1 MPRPTPALPFLPT
14 LVISFALASL
24 STPAA
29 SARADAL
36 DFREQS
42 LELPGAPA
50 ALVPAD
56 LDGDGLRDLAV
67 VVVYTGWDQIGIE
80 EMTEMDQVEGLVEV
94 LTIVPVLLDRREVR
108 AYLGRPGGGY
118 EPTGE
123 AIPLP
128 LSVLTLEPGP
138 PGAPA
143 VALTDEGVSALV
155 FDRGA
160 SADGSGGTLRFEPV
174 IESPPVL
181 AGAGTFLAG
190 LDLVADVTGDGVLDL
205 LLPAPEGLA
214 VHRGTATGLEPV
226 AVAVGPRPGDGA
238 ALDSR
243 VVDYPLP
250 RFADLDGDRLPD
262 LLFRTPGGGRGHRF
276 VARNLGGG
284 RFGAPVALDPREE
297 REPAEDAE
305 GEDEEDGEGGHELV
319 FVGRMQPSGPATAVS
334 VESLGEEDAGLREE
348 MRQAREPD
356 HRLHFR
362 PLDRAGASTGLAI
375 DTERA
380 ERPPQ
385 QVTGY
390 VPGDWSGGD
399 GGDDETGDFTLPGG
413 FQDLN
418 GDGRTDLVTVTN
430 DISLMKAMALL
441 ATRRLT
447 LDLGFHP
454 WCQTPEGRLVRAPG
468 PPLESRLSIDLDD
481 IELRRR
487 SLFAGDFD
495 ADGRADFLQL
505 GRPKRIGV
513 HRGRADCSYPERPDA
528 TIVLRDPIRDLALVE
543 VIDLDGDGRA
553 DLAVTH
559 PQAVDERGVTPPVRL
574 DLYLSGGAR

>member
-1 MPRPTPALPFLPT
+1 MPRLVPT
-14 LVISFALASL
+14 LPSL
-24 STPAA
+24 VLWLGLWLGLGSLGAA
-29 SARADAL
+29 GAARAADL
-36 DFREQS
+36 ELREQS

-94 LTIVPVLLDRREVR
+94 LTIVPVLLDRREVH
-108 AYLGRPGGGY
+108 AFLGRPGGGY
-118 EPTGE
+118 EPAGE
-123 AIPLP
+123 PIPLP

-143 VALTDEGVSALV
+143 VALTDTGVSALR
-155 FDRGA
+155 FERAPG
-160 SADGSGGTLRFEPV
+160 GGTLRFEPL

-190 LDLVADVTGDGVLDL
+190 LDLVADVTGDGLLDL

-214 VHRGTATGLEPV
+214 VHRGTPGGLEPT
-226 AVAVGPRPGDGA
+226 AVSIVPLPGDGA

-262 LLFRTPGGGRGHRF
+262 LLFRTPGGGSGRRF

-284 RFGAPVALDPREE
+284 RFADPVALDVRGEE
-297 REPAEDAE
+297 
-305 GEDEEDGEGGHELV
+305 EGGDDHELV
-319 FVGRMQPSGPATAVS
+319 FVGRLAADGPAAAVYT
-334 VESLGEEDAGLREE
+334 ESLGVEDAGMREE

-356 HRLHFR
+356 QRLHFR
-362 PLDRAGASTGLAI
+362 PIGGGGTQGLAI
-375 DTERA
+375 DPARA

-385 QVTGY
+385 QVKGY
-390 VPGDWSGGD
+390 VPEDWSGGRGD
-399 GGDDETGDFTLPGG
+399 DDETGDFTLPGG

-454 WCQTPEGRLVRAPG
+454 WCQEPDGRFVRAPG
-468 PPLESRLSIDLDD
+468 AALESRLSIDLDD

-505 GRPKRIGV
+505 GRPKKIGI

-528 TIVLRDPIRDLALVE
+528 TIALRDPIRDLALVE
-543 VIDLDGDGRA
+543 VTDLDGDGRA

-559 PQAVDERGVTPPVRL
+559 PQPIDERGVTPPVRL

>member
-1 MPRPTPALPFLPT
+1 MPRLAPPLSALVVGL
-14 LVISFALASL
+14 ALASL
-24 STPAA
+24 PATGP
-29 SARADAL
+29 ARAADL
-36 DFREQS
+36 ELREQS

-94 LTIVPVLLDRREVR
+94 LTIVPVLLDRREVH
-108 AYLGRPGGGY
+108 AYLGRPDGGF
-118 EPTGE
+118 EPAGE
-123 AIPLP
+123 PIPLP

-138 PGAPA
+138 PGVPA
-143 VALTDEGVSALV
+143 VALTDQGVSALR
-155 FDRGA
+155 FERTPA
-160 SADGSGGTLRFEPV
+160 GGTLRFEPV

-190 LDLVADVTGDGVLDL
+190 LDLVADVTGDGLLDL

-214 VHRGTATGLEPV
+214 VHRGTAGGVEPTAASIV
-226 AVAVGPRPGDGA
+226 PLPGDGP

-262 LLFRTPGGGRGHRF
+262 LLFRTPGGGAGHRF

-284 RFGAPVALDPREE
+284 RFGDPVVLDAREE
-297 REPAEDAE
+297 GGS
-305 GEDEEDGEGGHELV
+305 GEEHELV
-319 FVGRMQPSGPATAVS
+319 FVGRLGAHGPAAAVYA
-334 VESLGEEDAGLREE
+334 ESLGVDDAGLREE
-348 MRQAREPD
+348 MRQVREPD

-362 PLDRAGASTGLAI
+362 PVGGGGTQGIAI
-375 DTERA
+375 DRGRA

-390 VPGDWSGGD
+390 VPEDWSGG
-399 GGDDETGDFTLPGG
+399 GEDDETGDFTLPGG

-454 WCQTPEGRLVRAPG
+454 WCQEPDGRLVRAPG
-468 PPLESRLSIDLDD
+468 APLESRLAIDLDD

-505 GRPKRIGV
+505 GRPKKIGI
-513 HRGRADCSYPERPDA
+513 HRGRADCSYPERPDV
-528 TIVLRDPIRDLALVE
+528 TIELRDPIRDLALVE

-559 PQAVDERGVTPPVRL
+559 PQPIDERGVTPPVRL

>member
-1 MPRPTPALPFLPT
+1 MLRLAPALPVLAAG
-14 LVISFALASL
+14 LALS
-24 STPAA
+24 SSWAA
-29 SARADAL
+29 AGAARAAGL

-118 EPTGE
+118 EPAGE

-128 LSVLTLEPGP
+128 LSVLALEPGP
-138 PGAPA
+138 PGVPA
-143 VALTDEGVSALV
+143 LALTDAGVSALT
-155 FDRGA
+155 FERGGG
-160 SADGSGGTLRFEPV
+160 DGGGGGTLRFDPV
-174 IESPPVL
+174 IERPPVL

-190 LDLVADVTGDGVLDL
+190 LDLVADVTGDGVADL

-214 VHRGTATGLEPV
+214 VYRGTPTGLEPTAASV
-226 AVAVGPRPGDGA
+226 VPLPGDGA
-238 ALDSR
+238 SLDSR

-250 RFADLDGDRLPD
+250 RFADLDGDRLPE

-284 RFGAPVALDPREE
+284 RFGEPVALDPREE
-297 REPAEDAE
+297 TEDD
-305 GEDEEDGEGGHELV
+305 GEDGHELV
-319 FVGRMQPSGPATAVS
+319 FVGRLHAEGPATAVS
-334 VESLGEEDAGLREE
+334 VESLGDEDAGLREE

-356 HRLHFR
+356 HRLHFH
-362 PLDRAGASTGLAI
+362 PLGGGGAGAGLAI
-375 DTERA
+375 DTARA

-385 QVTGY
+385 QVKGY
-390 VPGDWSGGD
+390 VPQDWSGGD
-399 GGDDETGDFTLPGG
+399 GGEDETGDFTLPGG

-418 GDGRTDLVTVTN
+418 GDGHTDLVTVTN

-454 WCQTPEGRLVRAPG
+454 WCQTPEGRFVRAPG

-505 GRPKRIGV
+505 GRPKKIGV
-513 HRGRADCSYPERPDA
+513 HLGRADCSYPERPDA
-528 TIVLRDPIRDLALVE
+528 TIELRDPIRDLALVE
-543 VIDLDGDGRA
+543 VVDLDGDDRA

-574 DLYLSGGAR
+574 DLYSSGGAR